1 MGRAIYTNSI
11 KIKIIFLKVKNHLVE
26 PRNCKISNAN
36 RSKFEKKWNET
47 VASIGFAESFS

>member
-26 PRNCKISNAN
+26 PRNYKISNAN